1 MPKWT
6 NEQLEAIHQSGQNII
21 VSAGAGSGKTA
32 VLTERVITKLK
43 QGIHINELLILTF
56 TKAAALEMKERI
68 RKSIKLENLIDE
80 LKYIDSAYITTF
92 DSFSLGIVKRYHYLL
107 NIDDNIVP
115 AEATI
120 VDIKRKEILDEIFE
134 KKYQE
139 GEISFL
145 QMIDTFCTKDD
156 LSIRKAILDIS
167 RKLELNYYLDDY
179 LNTYLENNYTE
190 QVINQYIID
199 YQLLIERKK
208 EEIAVATDD
217 LLRQADEK
225 YSLKV
230 NDYITPIL
238 ESKDLEDLFHK
249 LDETFP
255 NLPRGSEDEVKVSKE
270 ILVNL
275 LNGLKELLSYGNLDD
290 IKEKLLGTRETVQ
303 VIISIL
309 KSYFQQLRQ
318 YKQQHHL
325 YEFTDIANLAI
336 KILQDNEEIRNEVK
350 KSFKEI
356 MIDEYQDTNDL
367 QELFVS
373 MIADDNVYMVG
384 DIKQSIYRF
393 RNANPYIFRGK
404 YNRYQ
409 QHNGGMKI
417 DLLKN
422 FRSRREVL
430 FDINYIF
437 NQIMS
442 DDLGGAE
449 YSVSHQMI
457 FGNTSY
463 EENGYTKQDYKS
475 IILTYENNNREYKK
489 EEIEA
494 FIIADDIKK
503 KISDKY
509 LIFDMAKQEK
519 RACKYSDFVIL
530 MDRATSF
537 ELYKKIFEYL
547 EIPLNVYKDEVLN
560 DNEDIY
566 LIKNMLGLL
575 IEIERGEISDE
586 LKYNYVSVARSYLYE
601 LSDEEIFDI
610 FQNNEFYTT
619 SIYQQFKNIAIYLKN
634 KSVYDLLISLIEQ
647 TNLYQKMLKV
657 GDVVKRQVRIMKILE
672 LAINLG
678 NNGYDIYKF
687 KEYLDKLLDDDYEI
701 RYALN
706 NNNSNAVKIMTIHKS
721 KGLEFPICYYAGLY
735 KPFNISD
742 LKEKFL
748 YDNKYG
754 FIVPYF
760 DEGIRETILK
770 LLLKENYIEEEI
782 AEKIRL
788 FYVGLTRAKEQMI
801 MVLPWRELDSGQ
813 PRLIDIAIRKKY
825 RSFADILYSVKGDIQ
840 AQVNNVDLENINL
853 TKKYLYEKDVSRLV
867 LDDSQK
873 INVQELSLVVNQKEQ
888 QHYSKN
894 LHELITPDISKN
906 IQLGLDFHEVLEQ
919 LDFKKPRLDLIDDE
933 FIRNRVSKF
942 LNNSLLKNISNAEIY
957 HEFEFIFEVNN
968 IIYHGII
975 DCMIEYEDYIDIIDY
990 KLKNVDDEA
999 YLKQLHGYADY
1010 IYNKTNKKTNL
1021 YLYSILNGEFKKL

>member
-1 MPKWT
+1 MYFDDW
-6 NEQLEAIHQSGQNII
+6 NI
-21 VSAGAGSGKTA
+21 
-32 VLTERVITKLK
+32 
-43 QGIHINELLILTF
+43 
-56 TKAAALEMKERI
+56 
-68 RKSIKLENLIDE
+68 
-80 LKYIDSAYITTF
+80 
-92 DSFSLGIVKRYHYLL
+92 L

-350 KSFKEI
+350 NSFKEI

-463 EENGYTKQDYKS
+463 EENGYTKQ
-475 IILTYENNNREYKK
+475 
-489 EEIEA
+489 
-494 FIIADDIKK
+494 
-503 KISDKY
+503 
-509 LIFDMAKQEK
+509 
-519 RACKYSDFVIL
+519 
-530 MDRATSF
+530 
-537 ELYKKIFEYL
+537 
-547 EIPLNVYKDEVLN
+547 
-560 DNEDIY
+560 
-566 LIKNMLGLL
+566 
-575 IEIERGEISDE
+575 
-586 LKYNYVSVARSYLYE
+586 
-601 LSDEEIFDI
+601 
-610 FQNNEFYTT
+610 
-619 SIYQQFKNIAIYLKN
+619 
-634 KSVYDLLISLIEQ
+634 
-647 TNLYQKMLKV
+647 
-657 GDVVKRQVRIMKILE
+657 
-672 LAINLG
+672 
-678 NNGYDIYKF
+678 
-687 KEYLDKLLDDDYEI
+687 
-701 RYALN
+701 
-706 NNNSNAVKIMTIHKS
+706 
-721 KGLEFPICYYAGLY
+721 
-735 KPFNISD
+735 
-742 LKEKFL
+742 
-748 YDNKYG
+748 
-754 FIVPYF
+754 
-760 DEGIRETILK
+760 
-770 LLLKENYIEEEI
+770 
-782 AEKIRL
+782 
-788 FYVGLTRAKEQMI
+788 
-801 MVLPWRELDSGQ
+801 
-813 PRLIDIAIRKKY
+813 
-825 RSFADILYSVKGDIQ
+825 
-840 AQVNNVDLENINL
+840 
-853 TKKYLYEKDVSRLV
+853 
-867 LDDSQK
+867 
-873 INVQELSLVVNQKEQ
+873 
-888 QHYSKN
+888 
-894 LHELITPDISKN
+894 
-906 IQLGLDFHEVLEQ
+906 
-919 LDFKKPRLDLIDDE
+919 
-933 FIRNRVSKF
+933 
-942 LNNSLLKNISNAEIY
+942 
-957 HEFEFIFEVNN
+957 
-968 IIYHGII
+968 
-975 DCMIEYEDYIDIIDY
+975 
-990 KLKNVDDEA
+990 
-999 YLKQLHGYADY
+999 
-1010 IYNKTNKKTNL
+1010 
-1021 YLYSILNGEFKKL
+1021 